1 MQGYIININRARDE
15 DLIVTILSL
24 NRKYTTY
31 RFYGARHSTINL
43 GYKIDF
49 ELQHSYKSKI
59 AQLRNILHL
68 GTKWNI
74 DRDKMYLWQQ
84 YIKLFF
90 EHLKDIEEID
100 QFYFKLLEKSY
111 SLWNKQNPKRVA
123 IEAYVELLSYE
134 GRLHKNF
141 ICFECEK
148 KIEKEVSLLRAFL
161 PAHKECIYTH
171 TFKTLHVEELFK
183 SKSTLFF
190 DDKDIEKLWQI
201 VCGGF

>member
-15 DLIVTILSL
+15 DLIVTILSQ

-49 ELQHSYKSKI
+49 ELQHSYKSNI

-68 GTKWNI
+68 GVKWNI

-84 YIKLFF
+84 FIKLFF
-90 EHLKDIEEID
+90 KHLRDIEEID
-100 QFYFKLLEKSY
+100 QFYFDLLEKSY
-111 SLWNKQNPKRVA
+111 SLWDKQSSKRVA
-123 IEAYVELLSYE
+123 VEAYVELLSHE

-148 KIEKEVSLLRAFL
+148 KITEEVSLLRAFL

-171 TFKTLHVEELFK
+171 AFKTLHVEELFNNQ
-183 SKSTLFF
+183 STLFF
-190 DDKDIEKLWQI
+190 GDDDIEKLWQI
-201 VCGGF
+201 VCEGF